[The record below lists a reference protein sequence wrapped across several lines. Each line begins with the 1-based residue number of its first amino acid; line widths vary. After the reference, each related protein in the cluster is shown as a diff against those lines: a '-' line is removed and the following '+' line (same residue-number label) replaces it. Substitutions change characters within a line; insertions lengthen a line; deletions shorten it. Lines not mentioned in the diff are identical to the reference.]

1 METAVIFAMGAG
13 ARTQQSSMNTLLN
26 RQTSQAE
33 ELKNIRDERIGEMLK
48 AARNAEKAEKAGGL
62 SKALGIFAMV
72 ASVLVTM
79 GSMGTASPAGAAL
92 MVVGTGLTMAV
103 SIDSMAGGKMM
114 EKLSG
119 GNQWVALALSIG
131 ISLGGAAMTM
141 KGAHMIS
148 QAMKAKTIAQSA
160 TSGQAAAQATGATAR
175 TASQAGSTAAAGA
188 KGSQVV
194 AGGAKSSSAA
204 AQTAQQSNQ
213 MLTGSMIE
221 RLMRMGSG
229 SKNFYL
235 VSNRTQQVQLR
246 AAQFEATTDVASSV
260 AGVPV
265 AVHSYRASE
274 ARAKTKDLKA
284 DSVFVEARISQ
295 IRDYIQTASQQ
306 LVKNYEGMAN
316 VVAGL
321 RNANA
326 SVFN

>member
-1 METAVIFAMGAG
+1 
-13 ARTQQSSMNTLLN
+13 
-26 RQTSQAE
+26 
-33 ELKNIRDERIGEMLK
+33 
-48 AARNAEKAEKAGGL
+48 
-62 SKALGIFAMV
+62 
-72 ASVLVTM
+72 
-79 GSMGTASPAGAAL
+79 
-92 MVVGTGLTMAV
+92 
-103 SIDSMAGGKMM
+103 
-114 EKLSG
+114 
-119 GNQWVALALSIG
+119 
-131 ISLGGAAMTM
+131 
-141 KGAHMIS
+141 
-148 QAMKAKTIAQSA
+148 
-160 TSGQAAAQATGATAR
+160 
-175 TASQAGSTAAAGA
+175 
-188 KGSQVV
+188 
-194 AGGAKSSSAA
+194 
-204 AQTAQQSNQ
+204 
-213 MLTGSMIE
+213 
-221 RLMRMGSG
+221 MGSG